1 MKSGI
6 YAIINTSNNKIY
18 VGQSKNI
25 KSRINRHKSE
35 LKHGKHRNIY
45 LQRECNKYGF
55 ESLKFE
61 IIELCDL
68 GELNAKERF
77 YIEKFDSA
85 NYSKGLNLTNGG
97 ENTEWNDDAR
107 KRRSGAG
114 NPMYGKTI
122 SKEHLE
128 AVRIANLG
136 KSDKLSAD
144 DVAIIKQRLLAN
156 ENQQEI
162 AKEYNVTYSTI
173 HKIFCAKNWYWV
185 LEELNEQLAKIKEQN
200 RHNKKQFIKE
210 RNVNIIECFKQG
222 YTRKEIAEMKCL
234 SRDVVKT
241 VLRKYQANTEV
252 NSDVKKFESP

>member
-6 YAIINTSNNKIY
+6 YAIINTSNKKIY

-25 KSRINRHKSE
+25 NSRINRHKSE
-35 LKHGKHRNIY
+35 LKHGKHKNIY

-55 ESLKFE
+55 ECLKFE
-61 IIELCDL
+61 ILEICNLE
-68 GELNAKERF
+68 ELNAKERF

-85 NYSKGLNLTNGG
+85 NYEKGLNLTNGG

-107 KRRSGAG
+107 KRRSGTG

-136 KSDKLSAD
+136 TSDKLTVD
-144 DVAIIKQRLLAN
+144 DVIAIKQKLLAKQN
-156 ENQQEI
+156 HYEI
-162 AKEYNVTYSTI
+162 AKEYNVTYSAI

-185 LEELNEQLAKIKEQN
+185 LEESNEELAKIKEES
-200 RHNKKQFIKE
+200 RCNKKQYIII
-210 RNVNIIECFKQG
+210 RNKDIIECSKQG
-222 YTRKEIAEMKCL
+222 YTRKEIAEIKCL
-234 SRDVVKT
+234 SKDVVKN
-241 VLRKYQANTEV
+241 VLRNYHANTEV
-252 NSDVKKFESP
+252 NSESKKSESP